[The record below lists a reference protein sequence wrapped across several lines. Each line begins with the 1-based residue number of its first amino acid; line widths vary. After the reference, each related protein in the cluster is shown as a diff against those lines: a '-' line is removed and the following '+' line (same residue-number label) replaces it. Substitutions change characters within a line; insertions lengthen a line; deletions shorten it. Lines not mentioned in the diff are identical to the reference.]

1 MTKSNQWTFGRII
14 LLSAAFFNFVIIAI
28 WLVVYYDQ
36 YEKIETV
43 VKGLWAAILAIL
55 GFLGY
60 KTVNKK
66 VSLAEMIGTPPLNI
80 LIILTLLLNLAASA
94 VIILW
99 DFKIYTLSI
108 SAPDLPDGTDVTIIC
123 KNIDTL
129 QVTQKAGDVW
139 QFRLKKGDYALQ
151 VLAKGYKSQKL
162 TAHISWPLENK
173 IILKEFSAQSGFFD
187 IRYQP
192 ASIPLSLEFKNDS
205 GVVLQQQI
213 QNGSNVLQ
221 LEQGSYS
228 LVLTANGYQS
238 VQVPV
243 KIISMD
249 TAHYMVNL
257 KKIDTSGLL
266 EIKSRPADM
275 KIYIDSRYSGFDT
288 PHSFRLTPAVY
299 RIELKK
305 KRSDNFGFYMLKN
318 VQVRATKKVKIDTT
332 LNAMELCKLTLFP
345 QDNNALYYIDDSENA
360 IGHVSGPKTVFV
372 FPGEHRFLKKIDGQI
387 YYSEIINVTTGSNNV
402 IEF

>member
-162 TAHISWPLENK
+162 TAHIS
-173 IILKEFSAQSGFFD
+173 
-187 IRYQP
+187 
-192 ASIPLSLEFKNDS
+192 
-205 GVVLQQQI
+205 
-213 QNGSNVLQ
+213 
-221 LEQGSYS
+221 
-228 LVLTANGYQS
+228 
-238 VQVPV
+238 
-243 KIISMD
+243 
-249 TAHYMVNL
+249 
-257 KKIDTSGLL
+257 
-266 EIKSRPADM
+266 
-275 KIYIDSRYSGFDT
+275 
-288 PHSFRLTPAVY
+288 
-299 RIELKK
+299 
-305 KRSDNFGFYMLKN
+305 
-318 VQVRATKKVKIDTT
+318 
-332 LNAMELCKLTLFP
+332 
-345 QDNNALYYIDDSENA
+345 
-360 IGHVSGPKTVFV
+360 
-372 FPGEHRFLKKIDGQI
+372 
-387 YYSEIINVTTGSNNV
+387 
-402 IEF
+402 